1 MGMRNVHSPRYQRFL
16 QKLREAR
23 QQAGLTQVQVAK
35 ALGKPQTFVSKCELG
50 ERRLDLVE
58 VEDFAAVYGLTL
70 ASFSTLDSGGAA
82 KRRARGGSAT
92 RSGA

>member
-1 MGMRNVHSPRYQRFL
+1 MPNVHTPRYQRFL

-58 VEDFAAVYGLTL
+58 VEDFAAVYGVTL
-70 ASFSTLDSGGAA
+70 ASFSTLETRDSV
-82 KRRARGGSAT
+82 KRRVRVGPAS
-92 RSGA
+92 RSQV

>member
-1 MGMRNVHSPRYQRFL
+1 MPNVHTPRYQRFL

-58 VEDFAAVYGLTL
+58 VEDFAAVYGVTL
-70 ASFSTLDSGGAA
+70 ASFSTLETRDAV
-82 KRRARGGSAT
+82 KRRVRVGPAS
-92 RSGA
+92 RSQV